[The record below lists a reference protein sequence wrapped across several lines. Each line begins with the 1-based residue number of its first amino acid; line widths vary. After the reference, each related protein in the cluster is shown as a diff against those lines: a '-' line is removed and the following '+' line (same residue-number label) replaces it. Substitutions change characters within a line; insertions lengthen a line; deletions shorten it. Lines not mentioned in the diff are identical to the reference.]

1 MTNEQIVLFVLWIT
15 LPVILYKVIPKSRR
29 REMVAVFLFFQT
41 LTWIFSITLT
51 YFGLLSAP
59 VREFPDATKVNFS
72 LEYIA
77 FPTAAVLFQLWYP
90 ENKGKVRRTVHY
102 IVTVA
107 GILFFMLIVG
117 ELTELMSVNIDNL
130 IRSFCN
136 FTIELLLVRRYIVWF
151 MKPVSTNT
159 IGVSPS

>member
-41 LTWIFSITLT
+41 LTWIFSIALT

-90 ENKGKVRRTVHY
+90 ENKKMVRRTVHY
-102 IVTVA
+102 VVTVA
-107 GILFFMLIVG
+107 GILLFMVIVG
-117 ELTELMSVNIDNL
+117 ELTDLMKIKVDNL
-130 IRSFCN
+130 IRSSCN

-151 MKPVSTNT
+151 MKPEPTSSK
-159 IGVSPS
+159 GVNPT